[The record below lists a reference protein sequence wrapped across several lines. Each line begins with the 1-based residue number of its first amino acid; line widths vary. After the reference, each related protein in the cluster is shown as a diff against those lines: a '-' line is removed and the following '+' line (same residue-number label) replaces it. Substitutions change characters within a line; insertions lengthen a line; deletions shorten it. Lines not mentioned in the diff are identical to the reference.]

1 MPMFIYTACMGL
13 VDCCRPHAY
22 CKPHGPVKY
31 IKLHRS
37 SPTFYRTST
46 NLNWISKKKADGRP
60 VTAPTGFLHSGSD
73 PNYIL
78 RGNSIVQLTLL
89 VISWCRQDWPKGYV
103 RSWWGQ
109 KRSEKKNHF
118 TNDVKPLIS
127 KRADGVGFKQ
137 TKTSQMFSQLDSLLT
152 LGADGR
158 V

>member
-1 MPMFIYTACMGL
+1 MPMFICPVCLGL
-13 VDCCRPHAY
+13 VDCWRPQVY

-31 IKLHRS
+31 ITLHRS

-46 NLNWISKKKADGRP
+46 NLNWISKKKADVRP
-60 VTAPTGFLHSGSD
+60 VTAPTGFLHSDSD

-78 RGNSIVQLTLL
+78 RGNSMIQLTLL
-89 VISWCRQDWPKGYV
+89 VISRCRQDWLKRYV
-103 RSWWGQ
+103 CSWWGR

-152 LGADGR
+152 LGADGW

>member
-1 MPMFIYTACMGL
+1 MRMVICPVCLGL
-13 VDCCRPHAY
+13 VDCWRSQVYCRPN
-22 CKPHGPVKY
+22 GPEKY
-31 IKLHRS
+31 ITLHLS

-46 NLNWISKKKADGRP
+46 NLNWISKKKADVRP
-60 VTAPTGFLHSGSD
+60 VTAPTGFLHSDSD

-78 RGNSIVQLTLL
+78 RGNSMIQLTLL
-89 VISWCRQDWPKGYV
+89 VISRCRQDWLKRYV
-103 RSWWGQ
+103 CSWWGR

-118 TNDVKPLIS
+118 TKPLIS

-152 LGADGR
+152 LGADGW